1 MSCRLIAA
9 VLLFAVPAIAS
20 AQQLASP
27 TACIKASN
35 DYRSAQVAPALDAYR
50 KATDSTRADLLAKY
64 IAASNAAATGAQKIA
79 ADCAATYDV
88 AKVPPAQLMDLIG
101 LYNAARDT
109 TKARLATERLLAA
122 KDLPPR
128 AQGQALTL
136 GMSQEIT
143 KASTVFG
150 IIPGAEQY
158 VAKIDALPD
167 SLADIKLAAHRTM
180 LGRYEYLDVA
190 EGLRTH
196 STALIALARKLNK
209 PTEMI
214 TGYSSLA
221 RSYAD
226 RLQPDSALR
235 ILDGAEKELGAPAT
249 ERFKD
254 FRERYALIGTP
265 AANVT
270 AAWWI
275 NTDAKTVAAPAPG
288 KVSLIEFTAHWCG
301 PCKNSYPGLNSL
313 AARFKGKAFEG
324 FMVTQLYGYLG
335 TQRPL
340 NPEQEVA
347 ADRLYFGTEHALSF
361 PVAINNPVKPV
372 AGKFLQP
379 QPDTDY
385 RVGGIP
391 QIMIIDKRGII
402 RQIVTGWDQGNTER
416 FSKLIEQLI
425 NERVNTPNP

>member
-1 MSCRLIAA
+1 M
-9 VLLFAVPAIAS
+9 
-20 AQQLASP
+20 
-27 TACIKASN
+27 
-35 DYRSAQVAPALDAYR
+35 APALDAYR

-301 PCKNSYPGLNSL
+301 PCKNSYPGLNAL
-313 AARFKGKAFEG
+313 AARLKGKDFQG
-324 FMVTQLYGYLG
+324 FMVTQLYGYIG